1 MPSSELRAQCLLN
14 ARAQGFF
21 DAFRK
26 EYTAAFFKTV
36 YLPPPP
42 PALAVTVPA
51 QRRGSI
57 TSPIS
62 PIVPLSYASQA
73 QGAFPLVQPMT
84 AALYFDNAEG
94 FGPWRIQMSGRAD
107 RDLRQWSN
115 KDAEIF
121 EIIITKVK

>member
-1 MPSSELRAQCLLN
+1 MS
-14 ARAQGFF
+14 
-21 DAFRK
+21 
-26 EYTAAFFKTV
+26 
-36 YLPPPP
+36 
-42 PALAVTVPA
+42 
-51 QRRGSI
+51 
-57 TSPIS
+57 SPIS
-62 PIVPLSYASQA
+62 PIVPFSPMS
-73 QGAFPLVQPMT
+73 QGAFPLVQPMK